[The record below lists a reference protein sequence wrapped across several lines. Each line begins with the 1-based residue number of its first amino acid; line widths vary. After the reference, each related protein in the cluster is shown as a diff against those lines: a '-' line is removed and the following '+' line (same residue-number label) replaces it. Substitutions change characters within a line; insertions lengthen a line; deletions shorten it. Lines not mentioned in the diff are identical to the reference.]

1 MFFSWESAVKY
12 LSKFG
17 VNATYLLDACDQ
29 SSFLRLFVPRMFT
42 KLNMNGNNRKIGL
55 GKKETF
61 KV

>member
-17 VNATYLLDACDQ
+17 VNATYLLDGCDQ
-29 SSFLRLFVPRMFT
+29 SSFLRLFVTGMFT